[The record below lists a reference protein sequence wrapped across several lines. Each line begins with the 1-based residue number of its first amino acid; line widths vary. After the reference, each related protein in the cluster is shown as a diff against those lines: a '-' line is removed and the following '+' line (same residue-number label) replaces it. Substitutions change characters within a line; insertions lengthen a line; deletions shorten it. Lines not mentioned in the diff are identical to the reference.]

1 MAQVRCYLKGELI
14 QTLEVDQGRE
24 YIIGRAD
31 SCDLILNPEPGIS
44 RQHLKLS
51 WNQIWRVEVLSRYGE
66 LYTDGR
72 KVSSIDLALG
82 QKFSV
87 PPYDFEFM
95 DVTADQP
102 LVPME
107 ASSESDFSDKTFVG
121 APQIAV
127 YLKVFNELG
136 DNVHIFKLEGHSWI
150 AGRDTSCNIF
160 IDYQKFSRKQF
171 EMRQEEGAYMIRD
184 LGSSN
189 GTLLNGQALPQ
200 EWTTLQSGDQIQVS
214 DWVVSFEVRDESF
227 EQRWAGVRDLQ
238 RAPVVFESSNSENDP
253 APMNAP
259 QYLNY
264 QHGPNVA
271 YGPNPCY
278 GQPPVSPKKAGLNPV
293 RLIIMVL
300 VIGGAIFYFTQP
312 AAQSEK
318 VAQQKGSANPFDKL
332 SPEKQQYVK
341 DTYRL
346 ADSLFKQGRYELAR
360 QEIAKIHELVP
371 FFQESKNL
379 EQLADVAIQT
389 QIDQQ
394 KAEEKERQAREMEEK
409 IAVKVVECRP
419 LLSRKASMEALD
431 DCLGSVVVLNP
442 DHPEIVNLKMKM
454 DAVLTQ
460 RSIAAQRSAEYQ
472 SQVRRRKAI
481 YEKALSVL
489 NSGDQLGAI
498 PAFESVIKSNLP
510 DPENLKALARRQINQ
525 IQQALA
531 ESQSGFQ
538 RAAEDAYRKGDLKTA
553 YQTLQ
558 RALKINAD
566 NEVIKGRMK
575 NIMIE
580 LRKQMQGYY
589 QEGILEESVGEVESA
604 KAKWKK
610 IRELS
615 VPEEEY
621 YKKSTIKLKR
631 YGSL

>member
-1 MAQVRCYLKGELI
+1 MAQLRCYLKGELL
-14 QTLEVDQGRE
+14 QTLEIDQGRE
-24 YIIGRAD
+24 YIIGRAET
-31 SCDLILNPEPGIS
+31 CDLILNPEPGIS

-51 WNQIWRVEVLSRYGE
+51 WNQLWRVEVLSRYGE

-72 KVSSIDLALG
+72 RVSSIDLALG

-87 PPYDFEFM
+87 PPYEFEFS
-95 DVTADQP
+95 DHTADQP
-102 LVPME
+102 LTPLE
-107 ASSESDFSDKTFVG
+107 APQEFDFSDKTYVG
-121 APQIAV
+121 GPQIAV
-127 YLKVFNELG
+127 YLKVYNELG

-160 IDYQKFSRKQF
+160 IDHQKFSRKQF

-189 GTLLNGQALPQ
+189 GTMLNGQALPI
-200 EWTTLQSGDQIQVS
+200 EWTTLQSGDQIQVG
-214 DWVVSFEVRDESF
+214 DWVVAFEVRDEF
-227 EQRWAGVRDLQ
+227 FDQRWAGVRDLQ
-238 RAPVVFESSNSENDP
+238 RAPVIFESNDSENYP
-253 APMNAP
+253 APVSEPRFPNYHQGPKLAYDPNA
-259 QYLNY
+259 YY
-264 QHGPNVA
+264 
-271 YGPNPCY
+271 
-278 GQPPVSPKKAGLNPV
+278 PPSPAAGKKSGLNPI
-293 RLIIMVL
+293 RLLIMVL
-300 VIGGAIFYFTQP
+300 VIGGGLFYFTQP
-312 AAQSEK
+312 SPSTEK
-318 VAQQKGSANPFDKL
+318 VAQQKSSSNPFDKL
-332 SPEKQQYVK
+332 TPEKQQYVK

-394 KAEEKERQAREMEEK
+394 KVEEKERQAREMEEK
-409 IAVKVVECRP
+409 IAAKVVECRP
-419 LLSRKASMEALD
+419 LVSRKSSMEALD
-431 DCLGSVVVLNP
+431 NCLGSVVVLNP
-442 DHPEIVNLKMKM
+442 DHPEIINLKMKM
-454 DAVLTQ
+454 DEILTR

-472 SQVRRRKAI
+472 SQVRRRKAL
-481 YEKALSVL
+481 YEKALGVL
-489 NSGDQLGAI
+489 NSGDQIAAI
-498 PAFESVIKSNLP
+498 PAFEAVIKSSLP

-525 IQQALA
+525 IQQGLA
-531 ESQSGFQ
+531 DSQSGFQ
-538 RAAEDAYRKGDLKTA
+538 RQADEAYRKGDLKSA

-558 RALKINAD
+558 KALKINAE
-566 NEVIKGRMK
+566 NEVIKGRMR

-580 LRKQMQGYY
+580 LRKQMQSYY
-589 QEGILEESVGEVESA
+589 QEGVLEESVGEVESA
-604 KAKWKK
+604 KSKWKK